1 MNTLLQYLKP
11 HKSAMI
17 LTVAVKFFATMMDLI
32 IPSILAKII
41 DDAVPKN
48 EPRLIYLWGSV
59 MLLCAVLSI
68 ISNILANRTAAVT
81 SGKVTEKLR
90 HDLFSRVSY
99 LSAQQLDGL
108 TQSSAVSRLTSDTY
122 YINQF
127 LNRTQRMGVRAPLLL
142 IGGLIMTLTLDFRLT
157 LVLLFTL
164 PFISVIVY
172 QITKRS
178 IPIYTKQQRV
188 LDKLIR
194 VMQENITGV
203 RIIKAL
209 SKTQYEQDRFDGVN
223 MNLADTG
230 EQARRISALS
240 SPLTSITLNLG
251 LTIVVVAG
259 AYMVNQGLSTTGTI
273 IAFLNYF
280 TLITMAMMGITRIFI
295 MFSRGI
301 SSAGRVAEILK
312 LPEDLKTADG
322 EGLSPT
328 NQYLS
333 FEEVSFSYNHIDNNL
348 ANINFSLAKGE
359 TMGIIGATG
368 SGKTTLINLML
379 RLYDADKGKILI
391 KGQDI
396 KTMTAVNL
404 RSSVGVVF
412 QNDFIIAGTIRENIS
427 YYRDIPDEQIWQAAQ
442 DAQAAQF
449 IRDTG
454 EGLDYLVAQKGNN
467 LSGGQKQRILIARAL
482 AGKPELLI
490 LDDSSSALDY
500 RTDAALR
507 KALNENYQ
515 NTTTVI
521 IAQRVSSIM
530 SADRIMVLDDGQQI
544 GYGRHEQLLQT
555 SPIYLDIASTQ
566 MGMEGGDLF
575 G

>member
-48 EPRLIYLWGSV
+48 EPRLIYLWGGV

-68 ISNILANRTAAVT
+68 VSNILANRTAAVT

-157 LVLLFTL
+157 LVLVFTL

-172 QITKRS
+172 QITKKS

-312 LPEDLKTADG
+312 LPEDLKIADG

-328 NQYLS
+328 DRYLS

-396 KTMTAVNL
+396 KTMAEVDL

-449 IRDTG
+449 ILDTG

-507 KALNENYQ
+507 KALKKNYQ

-530 SADRIMVLDDGQQI
+530 GADHIMVLDDGQQI

-555 SPIYLDIASTQ
+555 SPIYQDIASTQ

>member
-48 EPRLIYLWGSV
+48 EPRLIYLRGSV

-259 AYMVNQGLSTTGTI
+259 A
-273 IAFLNYF
+273 
-280 TLITMAMMGITRIFI
+280 
-295 MFSRGI
+295 
-301 SSAGRVAEILK
+301 
-312 LPEDLKTADG
+312 
-322 EGLSPT
+322 
-328 NQYLS
+328 
-333 FEEVSFSYNHIDNNL
+333 
-348 ANINFSLAKGE
+348 
-359 TMGIIGATG
+359 
-368 SGKTTLINLML
+368 
-379 RLYDADKGKILI
+379 
-391 KGQDI
+391 
-396 KTMTAVNL
+396 
-404 RSSVGVVF
+404 
-412 QNDFIIAGTIRENIS
+412 
-427 YYRDIPDEQIWQAAQ
+427 
-442 DAQAAQF
+442 
-449 IRDTG
+449 
-454 EGLDYLVAQKGNN
+454 
-467 LSGGQKQRILIARAL
+467 
-482 AGKPELLI
+482 
-490 LDDSSSALDY
+490 
-500 RTDAALR
+500 
-507 KALNENYQ
+507 
-515 NTTTVI
+515 
-521 IAQRVSSIM
+521 
-530 SADRIMVLDDGQQI
+530 
-544 GYGRHEQLLQT
+544 
-555 SPIYLDIASTQ
+555 
-566 MGMEGGDLF
+566 
-575 G
+575 

>member
-11 HKSAMI
+11 HKGAMI
-17 LTVAVKFFATMMDLI
+17 LTVSVKFFATMMDLI

-48 EPRLIYLWGSV
+48 EPRLIYQWGAV
-59 MLLCAVLSI
+59 MILCAVLSI
-68 ISNILANRTAAVT
+68 ISNIFANRNAAVT
-81 SGKVTEKLR
+81 SGKITQKLR

-157 LVLLFTL
+157 LVLVFTL
-164 PFISVIVY
+164 PFISIIVY
-172 QITKRS
+172 QITKKS
-178 IPIYTKQQRV
+178 IPIYRKQQRV
-188 LDKLIR
+188 LDDLIR
-194 VMQENITGV
+194 VMQENIAGV

-209 SKTQYEQDRFDGVN
+209 SKTQHEQERFDKVN
-223 MNLADTG
+223 VRLADTG
-230 EQARRISALS
+230 QKARRISALS
-240 SPLTSITLNLG
+240 SPLTSVTLNLG
-251 LTIVVVAG
+251 LTLVILAG
-259 AYMVNQGLSTTGTI
+259 AYMVHQGLSTTGTI

-280 TLITMAMMGITRIFI
+280 TLISMAMMGITRIFI
-295 MFSRGI
+295 MFSRGL
-301 SSAGRVAEILK
+301 SSAGRVAEILQ
-312 LPEDLKTADG
+312 LPEDLKTIKQDHP
-322 EGLSPT
+322 LST
-328 NQYLS
+328 DKYLS
-333 FEEVSFSYNHIDNNL
+333 FEEVSFSYSNIDDNL
-348 ANINFSLAKGE
+348 KDIHFSLARGE

-379 RLYDADKGKILI
+379 RLYDANKGRIFI
-391 KGQDI
+391 KGRDI
-396 KTMTAVNL
+396 KTMSTEDL

-412 QNDFIIAGTIRENIS
+412 QNDFIIAGTIRDNIR
-427 YYRDIPDEQIWQAAQ
+427 YYRDISDEHIWQAVQ
-442 DAQAAQF
+442 DAQAAPF
-449 IRDTG
+449 IRETG
-454 EGLDYLVAQKGNN
+454 EGLDYRVAQKGNN

-490 LDDSSSALDY
+490 FDDSSSALDY

-507 KALNENYQ
+507 KALKKNYQ
-515 NTTTVI
+515 DTTTII

-530 SADRIMVLDDGQQI
+530 GTDHIMVLEDGRQI
-544 GYGRHEQLLQT
+544 GYGRHEELLK
-555 SPIYLDIASTQ
+555 SNPVYRDIASTQ
-566 MGMEGGDLF
+566 MGVEGGALID
-575 G
+575 